1 MESIKSWRH
10 TMWHKNSMVQHQ
22 QNYCGIAFFGATR
35 RTISIVGKQ
44 SFMCVCNYPIV
55 YSAQFFMLN
64 NPKRILRT
72 VLRYVCL
79 LDYLYSYIQ
88 TYFISLLMVCSGIVF
103 QNIFAYVTLILTPST
118 HCRLVRGANSVLRL
132 PIK

>member
-1 MESIKSWRH
+1 
-10 TMWHKNSMVQHQ
+10 
-22 QNYCGIAFFGATR
+22 
-35 RTISIVGKQ
+35 
-44 SFMCVCNYPIV
+44 
-55 YSAQFFMLN
+55 MLN

-88 TYFISLLMVCSGIVF
+88 TYLISLLMVCSGIVF

-118 HCRLVRGANSVLRL
+118 HCRLVRGVNSVLHCLSSGKVSPTLRQVGSYTIL
-132 PIK
+132 GIWHIIYWQHKWEDIILLLLYGIKVRIIIIKLIK